1 MLSVAGTPVCRVSFY
16 HGIVFNI
23 FDFSIEYL
31 PLTFFLKRSIDEP
44 AYHGVVDRDDVG
56 LIFPA
61 DVKIDE
67 NRNVWVLS
75 DRMHAF
81 LIAGLD
87 FSEVNFRI
95 YAAPLQRLIGGTVC
109 DLSTQISSRFGLN
122 SILSTAKPTGSN
134 LFTNTLGLS
143 QGLSAFKT
151 INTNPTTS
159 GGSQSLQNIQSLNT
173 QPLNAHALR
182 VPLQPITQISQL
194 SSLNPQI
201 AHLSQLTP
209 IAKISQIQSHQP
221 LLAYDVRE
229 QINQHQSSFSSSK
242 PLTPIFPTKST
253 PSSSAYYKGSTF
265 GAPVSQSNTD
275 FANTIQSLT
284 KNPNWWTTQFW

>member
-1 MLSVAGTPVCRVSFY
+1 M
-16 HGIVFNI
+16 
-23 FDFSIEYL
+23 
-31 PLTFFLKRSIDEP
+31 
-44 AYHGVVDRDDVG
+44 G

-61 DVKIDE
+61 DVKVDE

-81 LIAGLD
+81 LITGLD
-87 FSEVNFRI
+87 YSEVNFRI
-95 YAAPLQRLIGGTVC
+95 YVAPLQRLIGGTVC

-134 LFTNTLGLS
+134 LFSNHINALGLS
-143 QGLSAFKT
+143 QGLGAFKT
-151 INTNPTTS
+151 INANQAT
-159 GGSQSLQNIQSLNT
+159 GSQSLQNIQSLST

-182 VPLQPITQISQL
+182 IPLQPITQISQL
-194 SSLNPQI
+194 SSLNP
-201 AHLSQLTP
+201 LSQLTP

-229 QINQHQSSFSSSK
+229 QINQQSQFTSK

-253 PSSSAYYKGSTF
+253 NPSSAYYKGNTYS
-265 GAPVSQSNTD
+265 GAPVSQQNTD

-284 KNPNWWTTQFW
+284 KNPNWWTTQLW

>member
-1 MLSVAGTPVCRVSFY
+1 
-16 HGIVFNI
+16 
-23 FDFSIEYL
+23 
-31 PLTFFLKRSIDEP
+31 
-44 AYHGVVDRDDVG
+44 
-56 LIFPA
+56 
-61 DVKIDE
+61 
-67 NRNVWVLS
+67 
-75 DRMHAF
+75 MHAF

-87 FSEVNFRI
+87 YSEVNFRI

-134 LFTNTLGLS
+134 LFTNTFGLN
-143 QGLSAFKT
+143 QGLGAFKT
-151 INTNPTTS
+151 INSNPAS
-159 GGSQSLQNIQSLNT
+159 GSQSQQNIQSLGT
-173 QPLNAHALR
+173 QPINTHALR

-194 SSLNPQI
+194 SPLNPISQ
-201 AHLSQLTP
+201 LSQLTQLTP

-229 QINQHQSSFSSSK
+229 QINQQSPYTSK

-253 PSSSAYYKGSTF
+253 STSSAYYKGNTYS
-265 GAPVSQSNTD
+265 GAPVSQQNTD

-284 KNPNWWTTQFW
+284 KNPNWWTTQLW